1 MLLHGHCVCLVMGGK
16 YEALLMPSLQLITVL
31 LDILALKH
39 LGLSVQGSS
48 VSKSKKLASNI

>member
-1 MLLHGHCVCLVMGGK
+1 MLLHGHCVCLVMEGK
-16 YEALLMPSLQLITVL
+16 YEALLMPLLQLITVL

-48 VSKSKKLASNI
+48 VSKSL